1 MNITKKTQSTTI
13 YKGIAMPT
21 VRGIQDAAVLAPYF
35 PSVITA
41 GPSQS
46 EVRWSH
52 PNHCVEKFGDTE
64 DISSVWAPK
73 FEQVQRLVK
82 FGAKTNEPILI
93 HCHAGISRSTAT
105 AIGVSIARGIA
116 PKEAI
121 EKLAEIHPADQWF
134 CPNGLVLDHIETYFG
149 LKSGS
154 LADFALNFD
163 RVPEG
168 GSYGIGGSF

>member
-1 MNITKKTQSTTI
+1 MNITEETQSTTI

-52 PNHCVEKFGDTE
+52 PSHCVEKFGDTE
-64 DISSVWAPK
+64 DVSSVWAPK

-105 AIGVSIARGIA
+105 AIGVSIARGLA

-134 CPNGLVLDHIETYFG
+134 CPNGLVLGHVETYFG

-154 LADFALNFD
+154 LATFALNFD